1 MRVISQRSYQFRLIQ
16 ARSIVAAKNILNPKQ
31 IGRFDPT
38 QGMMQVGKDLAK
50 KFVYCHNF

>member
-50 KFVYCHNF
+50 EFVYCHNF